1 MMTMGE
7 DKIGELNKLY
17 NAYSKLRLVG
27 GEKDDEAVGT
37 VLEFARAGTV
47 VWLIWFI

>member
-1 MMTMGE
+1 MMTME
-7 DKIGELNKLY
+7 EEKIGELSKLY

-27 GEKDDEAVGT
+27 GEKDADAVGT

-47 VWLIWFI
+47 VFIWFI